1 MTTATLTAEQIQ
13 ELREEFID
21 FKINEMTHDEM
32 ADWIRTVYLGEL
44 NRCTLPE
51 IKEEIDRYDD
61 FLYDILVS
69 YVKDEENS
77 YEILQEFIHER
88 HENDW
93 INDV

>member
-44 NRCTLPE
+44 DRCTLPE
-51 IKEEIDRYDD
+51 IKEEIDEYDD
-61 FLYDILVS
+61 NLYDILVS
-69 YVKDEENS
+69 NVLDEDGA
-77 YEILQEFIHER
+77 YDILQEYIHDL
-88 HENDW
+88 HANDW
-93 INDV
+93 IDD

>member
-1 MTTATLTAEQIQ
+1 MTTATLTPEQIQ
-13 ELREEFID
+13 ELRNEFIE
-21 FKINEMTHDEM
+21 FKISEMTYDEM
-32 ADWIRTVYLGEL
+32 AEWIRSVYVAGL
-44 NRCTLPE
+44 NRCTLSE

-93 INDV
+93 VND